1 MKELIRDLK
10 EKLNTYTQLVRESE
24 SKGLET
30 LNFEETETYGV
41 YLGKKEILED
51 LIPKLESLYKLM

>member
-10 EKLNTYTQLVRESE
+10 EKLNTYTQLVQENE